1 MEAVIQAWCVGCRRY
16 VPPPP
21 DEVHYGANHL
31 GSPYVAYPCPRGHE
45 VRWFLERRSR
55 RDLPPAPGA
64 AEAEARAQ
72 CYAEGIREGRALVQR
87 QLDQVARIMDV
98 FRLEG
103 DFRIGLGISRK
114 TFKRMVKRALAR
126 FESKDDG

>member
-21 DEVHYGANHL
+21 D
-31 GSPYVAYPCPRGHE
+31 E

-103 DFRIGLGISRK
+103 DFRIRLGISRK

>member
-1 MEAVIQAWCVGCRRY
+1 
-16 VPPPP
+16 
-21 DEVHYGANHL
+21 
-31 GSPYVAYPCPRGHE
+31 
-45 VRWFLERRSR
+45 
-55 RDLPPAPGA
+55 
-64 AEAEARAQ
+64 
-72 CYAEGIREGRALVQR
+72 
-87 QLDQVARIMDV
+87 MDV